1 MFTTMTSSDFASLI
15 KGRKLDPGLLKRL
28 NVAMLAINQLIEV
41 ADEKQLIDDA
51 IRSWVAELK
60 DAAYDADDFIDELG
74 YEAIRAEAE
83 AASQTATGKMLSF
96 FSYRNPFKDGI
107 NGKLKKLLERLDGL
121 IKLKNTHGLDVDTGN
136 KVLTTKPPT
145 TSLVL
150 ESCIYGREADKETIM
165 NLLLSNDRSSD
176 DLGVITIVGTG
187 GVGKTTLAK
196 LMYNDSK
203 VQEHFQVSAWICVSE
218 EFDVNKITKDI
229 LEELSGK
236 ASDNRTLHQLQIEL
250 RGRLTQKKFLLILD
264 DVWNESDREWDLL
277 QTPLKYGAKGSKII
291 ATTRHL
297 NVASVMS
304 TTDTYHLNPLTSD
317 DCWMIFSSCASLDG
331 NLSARPELETV
342 GRQLVEK
349 CQGLPLAARTL
360 GALLHTEQDV
370 EKWEKILKSNLWDLH
385 DEILPALI
393 LSYQY
398 LPSYLKQC
406 FAYCAIFPKD
416 YRFQKEEL
424 VLLWMSEGFISSPEV
439 EKEFE
444 EIASEYFD
452 QLVSR
457 SFFQQSSGM
466 ATCFTMHGLIHDL
479 SEYVSGEF
487 CFQLDGNDLSKI
499 TTRTRH
505 LRYARTTKDASR
517 KIEDIYRARVLRT
530 FFSSKAIWW
539 NVDYKSIDN
548 DVINGLLSTLSNLRV
563 LSFYGYKVVEL
574 PNSIGN
580 LKHLRYLNL
589 SLTCIKELPAMICT
603 LYNLQI
609 LIMQSCK
616 ELEVLPDSIGKLKQL
631 QHLDLCQ
638 TAIGMLP
645 DSVVLLTNLY
655 HLDLTETKLQEMPL
669 QIGKLTKLQCLTDF
683 FVGKRS
689 GSSIKDLE
697 ELHHLRE
704 TLRIWNLQNVVDSA
718 DTFGSPLKSKKDLKR
733 LELRWDGDADD
744 SSHEVML
751 MEKLQPYV
759 QLSSLNID
767 GYRGTTFPVWVGDS
781 AFTHIVT
788 MELAGCKN
796 CYCLP
801 SLGQL
806 VSLEKLSIK
815 AFDSLRTIGEEL
827 YVSTTSTENPFR
839 SLKTLEFEDM
849 PEWEELTPFVAE
861 NVGDT
866 FPLLEQLY
874 LTNCP
879 KLRQTVSSH
888 LPSLET
894 LRIRD
899 CQLLRI
905 PSLPSKSV
913 VFKMEL
919 RDMSRS
925 LMLETSTDGMHS
937 VRITGYGSQYAGINE
952 MEPINCL
959 STTLEEIDIEKC
971 PSLKCFPLELFPKL
985 KSLSIKN
992 CESLESLCNEEEIPK
1007 DLDSLTSVRIS
1018 ECPKLVSF
1026 PKGGLPAR
1034 NLNDLALLT
1043 CSTLTCL
1050 PDSMDSHLPSLMELT
1065 VGQCPEIECF
1075 PEGGLPSKLQILKI
1089 CACDKLVAGHMQW
1102 NLQSLPSLL
1111 YFSIDSN
1118 KELESFPEET
1128 LLPCTLT
1135 TLGILSIQNLKSLD
1149 EQGIQQLSALKE
1161 LKISACPNLE
1171 SFPIGDLLPTLES
1184 LEIISCDKLVSGRSQ
1199 WNLQAITSLLQLKF
1213 FENDEVESLTRE
1225 MMLPSSLV
1233 SLEIR
1238 DLYSLKSLEGLQ
1250 QLTSLRDLKIYR
1262 CPDLMA
1268 IPEEGLPSSLSSMSI
1283 LRCPFLEQRCQQD
1296 KGEDWS
1302 KISHIPNLEIGHY
1315 NI

>member
-1 MFTTMTSSDFASLI
+1 
-15 KGRKLDPGLLKRL
+15 
-28 NVAMLAINQLIEV
+28 
-41 ADEKQLIDDA
+41 
-51 IRSWVAELK
+51 
-60 DAAYDADDFIDELG
+60 
-74 YEAIRAEAE
+74 
-83 AASQTATGKMLSF
+83 
-96 FSYRNPFKDGI
+96 
-107 NGKLKKLLERLDGL
+107 
-121 IKLKNTHGLDVDTGN
+121 
-136 KVLTTKPPT
+136 
-145 TSLVL
+145 
-150 ESCIYGREADKETIM
+150 
-165 NLLLSNDRSSD
+165 
-176 DLGVITIVGTG
+176 
-187 GVGKTTLAK
+187 
-196 LMYNDSK
+196 MYNDSK

-530 FFSSKAIWW
+530 FFSSK
-539 NVDYKSIDN
+539 YKSIDN

-616 ELEVLPDSIGKLKQL
+616 ELEVLPDSIGK
-631 QHLDLCQ
+631 
-638 TAIGMLP
+638 
-645 DSVVLLTNLY
+645 LTNLY

-767 GYRGTTFPVWVGDS
+767 GYRGTTFPVWVG
-781 AFTHIVT
+781 
-788 MELAGCKN
+788 
-796 CYCLP
+796 
-801 SLGQL
+801 
-806 VSLEKLSIK
+806 
-815 AFDSLRTIGEEL
+815 
-827 YVSTTSTENPFR
+827 
-839 SLKTLEFEDM
+839 
-849 PEWEELTPFVAE
+849 
-861 NVGDT
+861 
-866 FPLLEQLY
+866 
-874 LTNCP
+874 
-879 KLRQTVSSH
+879 
-888 LPSLET
+888 
-894 LRIRD
+894 
-899 CQLLRI
+899 
-905 PSLPSKSV
+905 
-913 VFKMEL
+913 
-919 RDMSRS
+919 
-925 LMLETSTDGMHS
+925 
-937 VRITGYGSQYAGINE
+937 
-952 MEPINCL
+952 
-959 STTLEEIDIEKC
+959 
-971 PSLKCFPLELFPKL
+971 
-985 KSLSIKN
+985 
-992 CESLESLCNEEEIPK
+992 
-1007 DLDSLTSVRIS
+1007 
-1018 ECPKLVSF
+1018 
-1026 PKGGLPAR
+1026 GGLPAR

-1149 EQGIQQLSALKE
+1149 EQGIQQL
-1161 LKISACPNLE
+1161 
-1171 SFPIGDLLPTLES
+1171 
-1184 LEIISCDKLVSGRSQ
+1184 
-1199 WNLQAITSLLQLKF
+1199 
-1213 FENDEVESLTRE
+1213 
-1225 MMLPSSLV
+1225 
-1233 SLEIR
+1233 
-1238 DLYSLKSLEGLQ
+1238 
-1250 QLTSLRDLKIYR
+1250 TSLRDLKIYR

>member
-1 MFTTMTSSDFASLI
+1 
-15 KGRKLDPGLLKRL
+15 
-28 NVAMLAINQLIEV
+28 
-41 ADEKQLIDDA
+41 
-51 IRSWVAELK
+51 
-60 DAAYDADDFIDELG
+60 
-74 YEAIRAEAE
+74 
-83 AASQTATGKMLSF
+83 
-96 FSYRNPFKDGI
+96 
-107 NGKLKKLLERLDGL
+107 
-121 IKLKNTHGLDVDTGN
+121 
-136 KVLTTKPPT
+136 
-145 TSLVL
+145 
-150 ESCIYGREADKETIM
+150 
-165 NLLLSNDRSSD
+165 
-176 DLGVITIVGTG
+176 
-187 GVGKTTLAK
+187 
-196 LMYNDSK
+196 
-203 VQEHFQVSAWICVSE
+203 
-218 EFDVNKITKDI
+218 
-229 LEELSGK
+229 
-236 ASDNRTLHQLQIEL
+236 
-250 RGRLTQKKFLLILD
+250 
-264 DVWNESDREWDLL
+264 
-277 QTPLKYGAKGSKII
+277 
-291 ATTRHL
+291 
-297 NVASVMS
+297 
-304 TTDTYHLNPLTSD
+304 
-317 DCWMIFSSCASLDG
+317 
-331 NLSARPELETV
+331 
-342 GRQLVEK
+342 
-349 CQGLPLAARTL
+349 
-360 GALLHTEQDV
+360 
-370 EKWEKILKSNLWDLH
+370 
-385 DEILPALI
+385 
-393 LSYQY
+393 
-398 LPSYLKQC
+398 
-406 FAYCAIFPKD
+406 
-416 YRFQKEEL
+416 
-424 VLLWMSEGFISSPEV
+424 
-439 EKEFE
+439 
-444 EIASEYFD
+444 
-452 QLVSR
+452 
-457 SFFQQSSGM
+457 
-466 ATCFTMHGLIHDL
+466 
-479 SEYVSGEF
+479 
-487 CFQLDGNDLSKI
+487 
-499 TTRTRH
+499 
-505 LRYARTTKDASR
+505 
-517 KIEDIYRARVLRT
+517 
-530 FFSSKAIWW
+530 
-539 NVDYKSIDN
+539 
-548 DVINGLLSTLSNLRV
+548 
-563 LSFYGYKVVEL
+563 
-574 PNSIGN
+574 
-580 LKHLRYLNL
+580 
-589 SLTCIKELPAMICT
+589 MICT

-905 PSLPSKSV
+905 PS
-913 VFKMEL
+913 
-919 RDMSRS
+919 
-925 LMLETSTDGMHS
+925 TSTDGMHS

-1171 SFPIGDLLPTLES
+1171 SFP
-1184 LEIISCDKLVSGRSQ
+1184 K
-1199 WNLQAITSLLQLKF
+1199 
-1213 FENDEVESLTRE
+1213 
-1225 MMLPSSLV
+1225 
-1233 SLEIR
+1233 
-1238 DLYSLKSLEGLQ
+1238 
-1250 QLTSLRDLKIYR
+1250 
-1262 CPDLMA
+1262 
-1268 IPEEGLPSSLSSMSI
+1268 EGLPSSLSSMSI

>member
-517 KIEDIYRARVLRT
+517 KIEDIYRARVL
-530 FFSSKAIWW
+530 AIWW

-616 ELEVLPDSIGKLKQL
+616 ELEVLPDSIGK
-631 QHLDLCQ
+631 
-638 TAIGMLP
+638 
-645 DSVVLLTNLY
+645 LTNLY

-1043 CSTLTCL
+1043 CS
-1050 PDSMDSHLPSLMELT
+1050 
-1065 VGQCPEIECF
+1065 
-1075 PEGGLPSKLQILKI
+1075 K
-1089 CACDKLVAGHMQW
+1089 
-1102 NLQSLPSLL
+1102 
-1111 YFSIDSN
+1111 
-1118 KELESFPEET
+1118 LESFPEET

-1171 SFPIGDLLPTLES
+1171 SFP
-1184 LEIISCDKLVSGRSQ
+1184 K
-1199 WNLQAITSLLQLKF
+1199 
-1213 FENDEVESLTRE
+1213 
-1225 MMLPSSLV
+1225 
-1233 SLEIR
+1233 
-1238 DLYSLKSLEGLQ
+1238 
-1250 QLTSLRDLKIYR
+1250 
-1262 CPDLMA
+1262 
-1268 IPEEGLPSSLSSMSI
+1268 GLPSSLSSMSI

>member
-1 MFTTMTSSDFASLI
+1 
-15 KGRKLDPGLLKRL
+15 
-28 NVAMLAINQLIEV
+28 
-41 ADEKQLIDDA
+41 
-51 IRSWVAELK
+51 
-60 DAAYDADDFIDELG
+60 
-74 YEAIRAEAE
+74 
-83 AASQTATGKMLSF
+83 
-96 FSYRNPFKDGI
+96 
-107 NGKLKKLLERLDGL
+107 
-121 IKLKNTHGLDVDTGN
+121 
-136 KVLTTKPPT
+136 
-145 TSLVL
+145 
-150 ESCIYGREADKETIM
+150 
-165 NLLLSNDRSSD
+165 
-176 DLGVITIVGTG
+176 
-187 GVGKTTLAK
+187 
-196 LMYNDSK
+196 MYNDSK

-616 ELEVLPDSIGKLKQL
+616 ELEVLPDSI
-631 QHLDLCQ
+631 
-638 TAIGMLP
+638 
-645 DSVVLLTNLY
+645 VLLTNLY

-781 AFTHIVT
+781 AFTHI
-788 MELAGCKN
+788 
-796 CYCLP
+796 
-801 SLGQL
+801 
-806 VSLEKLSIK
+806 
-815 AFDSLRTIGEEL
+815 
-827 YVSTTSTENPFR
+827 
-839 SLKTLEFEDM
+839 
-849 PEWEELTPFVAE
+849 
-861 NVGDT
+861 
-866 FPLLEQLY
+866 
-874 LTNCP
+874 
-879 KLRQTVSSH
+879 
-888 LPSLET
+888 
-894 LRIRD
+894 
-899 CQLLRI
+899 
-905 PSLPSKSV
+905 
-913 VFKMEL
+913 
-919 RDMSRS
+919 
-925 LMLETSTDGMHS
+925 
-937 VRITGYGSQYAGINE
+937 
-952 MEPINCL
+952 
-959 STTLEEIDIEKC
+959 EEIDIEKC

-1149 EQGIQQLSALKE
+1149 EQGIQQL
-1161 LKISACPNLE
+1161 
-1171 SFPIGDLLPTLES
+1171 
-1184 LEIISCDKLVSGRSQ
+1184 
-1199 WNLQAITSLLQLKF
+1199 
-1213 FENDEVESLTRE
+1213 
-1225 MMLPSSLV
+1225 
-1233 SLEIR
+1233 
-1238 DLYSLKSLEGLQ
+1238 
-1250 QLTSLRDLKIYR
+1250 TSLRDLKIYR

>member
-517 KIEDIYRARVLRT
+517 KIE
-530 FFSSKAIWW
+530 AIWW

-603 LYNLQI
+603 LYNLQ
-609 LIMQSCK
+609 K
-616 ELEVLPDSIGKLKQL
+616 
-631 QHLDLCQ
+631 
-638 TAIGMLP
+638 
-645 DSVVLLTNLY
+645 
-655 HLDLTETKLQEMPL
+655 TKLQEMPL

-925 LMLETSTDGMHS
+925 LM
-937 VRITGYGSQYAGINE
+937 
-952 MEPINCL
+952 
-959 STTLEEIDIEKC
+959 
-971 PSLKCFPLELFPKL
+971 LELFPKL

>member
-616 ELEVLPDSIGKLKQL
+616 ELEVLPDSI
-631 QHLDLCQ
+631 
-638 TAIGMLP
+638 
-645 DSVVLLTNLY
+645 VLLTNLY

-899 CQLLRI
+899 CQ
-905 PSLPSKSV
+905 
-913 VFKMEL
+913 
-919 RDMSRS
+919 
-925 LMLETSTDGMHS
+925 
-937 VRITGYGSQYAGINE
+937 
-952 MEPINCL
+952 
-959 STTLEEIDIEKC
+959 
-971 PSLKCFPLELFPKL
+971 
-985 KSLSIKN
+985 N

-1161 LKISACPNLE
+1161 LKIS
-1171 SFPIGDLLPTLES
+1171 
-1184 LEIISCDKLVSGRSQ
+1184 
-1199 WNLQAITSLLQLKF
+1199 
-1213 FENDEVESLTRE
+1213 
-1225 MMLPSSLV
+1225 
-1233 SLEIR
+1233 
-1238 DLYSLKSLEGLQ
+1238 
-1250 QLTSLRDLKIYR
+1250 DLKIYR